1 MKYFVFRNMTVE
13 RLFQLPG
20 VETTFSGY
28 EDLSTIKM
36 EADTYIWCYL
46 PPYKAD
52 GRQAAAEIEAYAG
65 MLEMILQRISESK
78 NILVFALCDLFSVR
92 VQSYHPVGQAIEDY
106 NRKLYRL
113 AEADFRVKIIRLGD
127 FLNRYPNDQWIDWK
141 YYFISQM
148 PLNPRLA
155 GDFQAWFARQ
165 VKAVELKRKKCLVL
179 DLDNTLWGG
188 VLGEDGVA
196 GIRLGGDYPGNA
208 YLLFQQSILELA
220 KGGVILAVCSKNNIE
235 DVREIWQSH
244 PANLIREEHFAA
256 RRINWQDKAT
266 NICELAAELNIG
278 LDSIVFIDDNPTER
292 ELVQGT
298 LPAVVVPDFPPHPY
312 LLPVFIQDVTEKYF
326 TVYSLTEEDRNKTEQ
341 YKIKAQRDQAKALFA
356 DFDDYLRNLQIQL
369 SIAEVTPLTMERAAQ
384 MTQKTN
390 QFNLTTKRYTVADLQ
405 GFFNQGAKIFT
416 LGVRDRF
423 GDNGITG
430 LMIVLFNTDRY
441 AVIDTLLM
449 SCRVLGKGI
458 ETAFVNHVLSLLFQ
472 MGIQEI
478 TASYLPTTK
487 NGQVAD
493 FYERIGFQTVAPGNY
508 ISNRNKQPFIRS
520 THESKNSRNNET
532 DFPSRPSA

>member
-78 NILVFALCDLFSVR
+78 IILVFALCDLFSVR

-508 ISNRNKQPFIRS
+508 IFRVEDFKPQQTTIYQI
-520 THESKNSRNNET
+520 NS
-532 DFPSRPSA
+532 

>member
-208 YLLFQQSILELA
+208 YLLLQQSILELA

-266 NICELAAELNIG
+266 NICELAAELNI
-278 LDSIVFIDDNPTER
+278 R
-292 ELVQGT
+292 
-298 LPAVVVPDFPPHPY
+298 
-312 LLPVFIQDVTEKYF
+312 
-326 TVYSLTEEDRNKTEQ
+326 Q
-341 YKIKAQRDQAKALFA
+341 Y
-356 DFDDYLRNLQIQL
+356 
-369 SIAEVTPLTMERAAQ
+369 
-384 MTQKTN
+384 
-390 QFNLTTKRYTVADLQ
+390 
-405 GFFNQGAKIFT
+405 
-416 LGVRDRF
+416 RF
-423 GDNGITG
+423 Y
-430 LMIVLFNTDRY
+430 R
-441 AVIDTLLM
+441 
-449 SCRVLGKGI
+449 
-458 ETAFVNHVLSLLFQ
+458 
-472 MGIQEI
+472 
-478 TASYLPTTK
+478 
-487 NGQVAD
+487 
-493 FYERIGFQTVAPGNY
+493 
-508 ISNRNKQPFIRS
+508 
-520 THESKNSRNNET
+520 
-532 DFPSRPSA
+532 